1 MCLQIFGAVNL
12 PKGKKVK
19 LSKKEREALRVEK
32 TEHSA
37 KAPSKI
43 EAVSAELLSFK
54 TIREGMTI
62 MGCIKSI
69 DSTSISVALPGRI
82 TGKVAVTAI
91 SQSYVTA
98 VSRFVNDESKSGAD
112 SDAEEDDNGENE
124 KSTKENDYRP
134 IDKLFNIGQIVCV
147 KVISVK
153 IDKSLATIALSMQP
167 SAIHADYEHTDVR
180 KGMILSV
187 ALAERGEHGF
197 VIETGISNLR
207 GFLPDAKIAESD
219 RERLAVGGVYFC
231 RVENVKTTPN
241 ASTAQFKLN
250 LNTEMRKLK
259 ETSEPN
265 VNHILPGT
273 LAKFKVTKLMKDGLQ
288 GSLFDGSL
296 IGYINEHQLG
306 TTKGGKQFAQ
316 TKDFEN
322 GAELLARVLYVM
334 PLTKLVYLSL
344 HLQGNF
350 TVSSRTEEGTGK
362 IIATG
367 TIIEE
372 ARVSHIGTGGVVL
385 SLGGKAKG
393 VISFR
398 SMRVDIKANFDMDEI
413 LAKYAKNSVH
423 KVRVLHYDPI
433 DLLHVCSVDPK
444 VLKEVH
450 YTADDVNVGDFVD
463 ATIKRQTKDGRYEVN
478 VGHVRGYITNLY
490 LAPSTAARQLL
501 PNHKLRCRV
510 VSKSV
515 NKNDLYLTN
524 RKEYMQEKAPILTS
538 ADNLAV
544 DDRVYL
550 GTVKVAVRD
559 GWIVEFFNYVRGM
572 VYRNLLNESEL
583 SAAQRFSDGQV
594 AKFTI
599 RQLDKRENGLRIA
612 LGLADFNVDIG
623 TVYSGKVTQVSPTG
637 LDVAIV
643 EKNSNGIVP
652 IMYLS
657 DYPSLVHAVHQS
669 YRCNDDVDVMGVS
682 RTCYSIRDV
691 HNVIDESVG
700 EVKAFGKLKIG
711 QVIPAFIKNVHD
723 DIIEV
728 ECLLKKPIHEKIH
741 AKMLLENYA
750 NAGDINLVPDQKIF
764 VSVLGKNTEL
774 NTLTCS
780 AKLHD
785 VWHGDFGQTARI
797 FHNYFKDVAQI
808 RKGHASDRHAICKYK
823 IGTVVDATP
832 LEEQDD
838 LPELRK
844 FHLNGD
850 VIAVVTAANDGYK
863 TSKKTQK
870 MLIVW
875 IDYVNLIVHGTTQ
888 KKFVERIEQKQEETA
903 AAEALLTHRGL
914 KADVLLILTDLV
926 VLYPRKVTNRFIYV
940 PTRLHYNDFQP
951 VMLSGVNEGAL
962 VNVTSIDTS
971 GKYFIGVFDR
981 VWRLYE
987 KYHVETKPLVLLPQP
1002 GTSDSGVEEGI
1013 EDESANDSDDDEG
1026 VDDAKGSDDDDDS
1039 DEDEVETPPPTKKP
1053 KQIVS
1058 AKKNNKSIKK
1068 PPVKVPTKPARKAVK
1083 VKKSPAKS
1091 AKRKIAKK
1099 IPQLD
1104 GAMEVDQS
1112 DDDDSE
1118 NEDELKMPGV
1128 SNFWSTDLNVLS
1140 GDASAAAA
1148 SSSEESSSE
1157 DESQA
1162 TAAKRK
1168 PTSQERFAA
1177 ARSEEARI
1185 RAIEQSY
1192 ADDDV
1197 VPTTVDQFDRLVM
1210 AEPNSSRAWINY
1222 MVFHVQATEIDRA
1235 RAIAQ
1240 KALKTINFREAQ
1252 DRLNIWVAMLNLE
1265 LRFGSKDAF
1274 DDTLKEALKLNE
1286 PFKIYTIVLQILA
1299 DCKRVAELCD
1309 TVLTY
1314 TKKFRQ
1320 MPECW
1325 LNAAQAYFQ
1334 VELADKAKPLLTR
1347 ALTSLPERERKIQE
1361 IFRVLFIRLIN
1372 LLWLFPST
1380 DINMIVKFANL
1391 SNKFEQKDHAH
1402 ALMEQILVSYPKR
1415 VDCWSQYV
1423 DMLIKN
1429 NDIDLAR

>member
-1 MCLQIFGAVNL
+1 MCSQIFGAVNL
-12 PKGKKVK
+12 PKSKKPK
-19 LSKKEREALRVEK
+19 LSKKEREVLRAEK
-32 TEHSA
+32 TEQSA

-82 TGKVAVTAI
+82 TGKVAVTGI

-98 VSRFVNDESKSGAD
+98 VSRFVNDESKSDAD
-112 SDAEEDDNGENE
+112 SDAEDDNNGENE

-134 IDKLFNIGQIVCV
+134 IDKLFQIGQVVCV

-153 IDKSLATIALSMQP
+153 IDKSLATIDLSMQP
-167 SAIHADYEHTDVR
+167 NAIHADYEHTDFR

-231 RVENVKTTPN
+231 RVENVKTTPT
-241 ASTAQFKLN
+241 ASTAQFKLS
-250 LNTEMRKLK
+250 LNTELRKLK

-316 TKDFEN
+316 PKDFEN

-344 HLQGNF
+344 HLQDNF
-350 TVSSRTEEGTGK
+350 TVSSRTEEGAGK

-385 SLGGKAKG
+385 HLGGKAKG

-413 LAKYAKNSVH
+413 LAKYAKSSVH

-463 ATIKRQTKDGRYEVN
+463 ATIKRWLKDGRYEVK
-478 VGHVRGYITNLY
+478 VGHVRGYITKLY
-490 LAPSTAARQLL
+490 LAPSTSERQLE
-501 PNHKLRCRV
+501 PNKKLRCRV
-510 VSKSV
+510 VSKSLK
-515 NKNDLYLTN
+515 KNDLYLTN
-524 RKEYMQEKAPILTS
+524 RKEYMQKEAPILTS
-538 ADNLAV
+538 ADDLAV
-544 DDRVYL
+544 DSRAYL
-550 GTVKVAVRD
+550 GTVKVEVRD

-572 VYRNLLNESEL
+572 VYSNLLNESEL
-583 SAAQRFSDGQV
+583 SAAQRFSEGQV

-612 LGLADFNVDIG
+612 LGLADFHVDIG
-623 TVYSGKVTQVSPTG
+623 TVHNGKVTQVSPTSV
-637 LDVAIV
+637 DVAIV

-657 DYPSLVHAVHQS
+657 DYPNLVHAVHKS
-669 YRCNDDVDVMGVS
+669 YRCNDDVEVMAVS
-682 RTCYSIRDV
+682 RTCYSTRDV

-700 EVKAFGKLKIG
+700 ELKAFNQLKIG
-711 QVIPAFIKNVHD
+711 EVIPAFIKNVHD

-728 ECLLKKPIHEKIH
+728 ECLLKKPIFEKIH

-764 VSVLGKNTEL
+764 VSVLSKNTEL

-797 FHNYFKDVAQI
+797 FNNYFKDVAQI

-823 IGTVVDATP
+823 IGTVVNATP

-838 LPELRK
+838 LPKLRK
-844 FHLNGD
+844 YLLNKD
-850 VIAVVTAANDGYK
+850 VIAVVTAVNDGYK
-863 TSKKTQK
+863 TSNERQK
-870 MLIVW
+870 MLIIW
-875 IDYVNLIVHGTTQ
+875 IDYVNLIVYGTTQ
-888 KKFVERIEQKQEETA
+888 KKFVERVEQKHDETA

-914 KADVLLILTDLV
+914 KADVLLILDDLV

-951 VMLSGVNEGAL
+951 VMLNGVNEGAL
-962 VNVTSIDTS
+962 VNVTSIDTT
-971 GKYFIGVFDR
+971 GKYFIGVFDP

-987 KYHVETKPLVLLPQP
+987 KYHVQTKPSVALPQVS
-1002 GTSDSGVEEGI
+1002 TSDSGVEEGV
-1013 EDESANDSDDDEG
+1013 EDESDEDEEED
-1026 VDDAKGSDDDDDS
+1026 VATDSDDDDDS

-1053 KQIVS
+1053 KQIIS
-1058 AKKNNKSIKK
+1058 AKKNSKSVKK
-1068 PPVKVPTKPARKAVK
+1068 PPSKVPTKPAKRAEKA
-1083 VKKSPAKS
+1083 KKSPAKPV
-1091 AKRKIAKK
+1091 KRKIATK

-1118 NEDELKMPGV
+1118 NEDELKLPGV

-1252 DRLNIWVAMLNLE
+1252 ERLNIWVAMLNLE

-1286 PFKIYTIVLQILA
+1286 PFKIYTIVLHILA

-1361 IFRVLFIRLIN
+1361 IF
-1372 LLWLFPST
+1372 
-1380 DINMIVKFANL
+1380 
-1391 SNKFEQKDHAH
+1391 
-1402 ALMEQILVSYPKR
+1402 
-1415 VDCWSQYV
+1415 
-1423 DMLIKN
+1423 
-1429 NDIDLAR
+1429 

>member
-1 MCLQIFGAVNL
+1 MRA
-12 PKGKKVK
+12 
-19 LSKKEREALRVEK
+19 EK
-32 TEHSA
+32 TEQAA
-37 KAPSKI
+37 KSPGKI

-54 TIREGMTI
+54 TIREGMII

-98 VSRFVNDESKSGAD
+98 VSRFVNDESKANTD
-112 SDAEEDDNGENE
+112 SDDSNDDEDGEEET
-124 KSTKENDYRP
+124 SITENDYRP
-134 IDKLFNIGQIVCV
+134 MDKLFHIGQIVCV

-153 IDKSLATIALSMQP
+153 IDKSLATIDLSMQP
-167 SAIHADYEHTDVR
+167 NAVHANFEHNDVK

-197 VIETGISNLR
+197 VIETGIANLR
-207 GFLPDAKIAESD
+207 GFLPDAKINESE

-231 RVENVKTTPN
+231 RVDSVKSSPA
-241 ASTAQFKLN
+241 ASTAIFKLH
-250 LNTEMRKLK
+250 LDTESRKLK

-273 LAKFKVTKLMKDGLQ
+273 LTKFKVTKIMKDGLQ
-288 GSLFDGSL
+288 GSLFDGNL

-306 TTKGGKQFAQ
+306 TAKGGKHFAQ
-316 TKDFEN
+316 PKDFEN
-322 GAELLARVLYVM
+322 GAELFARVLYVM

-344 HLQGNF
+344 HLQDKF
-350 TVSSRTEEGTGK
+350 TVSNRDEEATEK

-367 TIIEE
+367 TIIDE

-385 SLGGKAKG
+385 RLGGKAKG

-398 SMRVDIKANFDMDEI
+398 SMRVNIKANFDMDEI
-413 LAKYAKNSVH
+413 LAKYAKNSLH
-423 KVRVLHYDPI
+423 KVRILHYDPI

-444 VLKEVH
+444 VLNEKY

-463 ATIKRQTKDGRYEVN
+463 AIIKRQTKDGRYEVS
-478 VGHVRGYITNLY
+478 VGAVRGYIDASH
-490 LAPSTAARQLL
+490 LAPSTSELQLK
-501 PNHKLRCRV
+501 PKKRLRCRV

-515 NKNDLYLTN
+515 NKNDLFLTN

-538 ADNLAV
+538 AENLKV
-544 DDRVYL
+544 GSRVYL
-550 GTVKVAVRD
+550 GTVKHKVND
-559 GWIVEFFNYVRGM
+559 GWVVEFFNYVRGM

-583 SAAQRFSDGQV
+583 SAAERFYDGQV

-599 RQLDKRENGLRIA
+599 KQLDKRPSGLRIT
-612 LGLADFNVDIG
+612 LGLADFLVDIG
-623 TVYSGKVTQVSPTG
+623 AVHTGKVSQVQATG
-637 LDVAIV
+637 LELAIV
-643 EKNSNGIVP
+643 AKNSSGIVP

-669 YRCNDDVDVMGVS
+669 YRCNDDIEVIGVS
-682 RTCYSIRDV
+682 RTCYSKRDV
-691 HNVIDESVG
+691 RNIIDQSVSH
-700 EVKAFGKLKIG
+700 VKTFSQLKVGDI
-711 QVIPAFIKNVHD
+711 VSAFIKNVHD

-728 ECLLKKPIHEKIH
+728 QCLLKPPIHERIH

-750 NAGDINLVPDQKIF
+750 NAGDINLVPDQKIL
-764 VSVLGKNTEL
+764 VSILGKNTEL

-797 FHNYFKDVAQI
+797 FTNYFNDVAQI
-808 RKGHASDRHAICKYK
+808 RKGHASDGNAICNYK

-832 LEEQDD
+832 LADQDEETK
-838 LPELRK
+838 LKK
-844 FHLNGD
+844 FRLDGD
-850 VIAVVTAANDGYK
+850 VIAAVTPANDGNK
-863 TSKKTQK
+863 LAKKTHK

-875 IDYVNLIVHGTTQ
+875 IDYANLIVYGTTI
-888 KKFVERIEQKQEETA
+888 KKFVERIECKQDEKSA
-903 AAEALLTHRGL
+903 AGALLTHHGL
-914 KADVLLILTDLV
+914 KADVLLILDDLV

-951 VMLSGVNEGAL
+951 VMLNGVREGAL
-962 VNVTSIDTS
+962 VNVTAIETQ
-971 GKYFIGVFDR
+971 GKYFIGVFDHI
-981 VWRLYE
+981 WRLYE
-987 KYHVETKPLVLLPQP
+987 KYHVPTKPLVLLAKPSA
-1002 GTSDSGVEEGI
+1002 GDSGVEED
-1013 EDESANDSDDDEG
+1013 EDGEANVSDDE
-1026 VDDAKGSDDDDDS
+1026 
-1039 DEDEVETPPPTKKP
+1039 EEETPPPTKKA
-1053 KQIVS
+1053 KQLENRDEEDDDEEDSEEEADEMPPPTKKAKQVIN
-1058 AKKNNKSIKK
+1058 AKKNNSAKKSPVKT
-1068 PPVKVPTKPARKAVK
+1068 PVKVAKA
-1083 VKKSPAKS
+1083 KKSPAKLM
-1091 AKRKIAKK
+1091 KRKPTKK

-1104 GAMEVDQS
+1104 GAMDLGGS

-1118 NEDELKMPGV
+1118 SDDELKLPGV
-1128 SNFWSTDLNVLS
+1128 SNFWSTDLNVLN
-1140 GDASAAAA
+1140 DDTTAVAA
-1148 SSSEESSSE
+1148 SSREENSSD
-1157 DESQA
+1157 DESDAA
-1162 TAAKRK
+1162 TATKK
-1168 PTSQERFAA
+1168 KLTSQERFAA
-1177 ARSEEARI
+1177 VRSEEARI

-1197 VPTTVDQFDRLVM
+1197 IPTTVDQFDRLVM
-1210 AEPNSSRAWINY
+1210 AEPNSSRTWINY

-1240 KALKTINFREAQ
+1240 KALKTINFRETQ
-1252 DRLNIWVAMLNLE
+1252 ERLNIWVAMLNLE

-1334 VELADKAKPLLTR
+1334 VDLAEKAKPLLTR
-1347 ALTSLPERERKIQE
+1347 ALTTLPERERKIPCSD
-1361 IFRVLFIRLIN
+1361 F
-1372 LLWLFPST
+1372 S
-1380 DINMIVKFANL
+1380 ML
-1391 SNKFEQKDHAH
+1391 S
-1402 ALMEQILVSYPKR
+1402 
-1415 VDCWSQYV
+1415 
-1423 DMLIKN
+1423 
-1429 NDIDLAR
+1429 ID